1 MRAIVTTREAGS
13 GGRENSQHVLFDVRT
28 NDALADVK
36 LQGSDTSTLVSPRN
50 A

>member
-13 GGRENSQHVLFDVRT
+13 GGRESLQHVVDVRT

-36 LQGSDTSTLVSPRN
+36 LQGSDTSTLVSPRS